1 MSPHTRSTCAPT
13 GRYAQVHGL
22 HCSCRLL
29 AAAAGTDPSVID
41 YAFCRNVLQK
51 RWRMTC
57 DHIPVAPRLKVTPEP
72 PPHDSHDA
80 LHALLIAN
88 ADISTD

>member
-1 MSPHTRSTCAPT
+1 MSPHVHADCAPA
-13 GRYAQVHGL
+13 GRLAQVHGS

-29 AAAAGTDPSVID
+29 AAAAGADPSAID
-41 YAFCRNVLQK
+41 YAACRNILQK

-57 DHIPVAPRLKVTPEP
+57 DHIPEAPRIKVTPEP
-72 PPHDSHDA
+72 PPHDLRDP

-88 ADISTD
+88 ADITSD

>member
-1 MSPHTRSTCAPT
+1 MSQLASSVRAPT
-13 GRYAQVHGL
+13 GHLAQVHGS

-29 AAAAGTDPSVID
+29 AAATGADASAID
-41 YAFCRNVLQK
+41 YALCHNILQK

-57 DHIPVAPRLKVTPEP
+57 DHIPEVHRQRVTPEP
-72 PPHDSHDA
+72 PPHDPQDP

-88 ADISTD
+88 ADIAPV